1 MKKIFLIML
10 IFFVSG
16 CGYSSIYKNQSQNFQ
31 INIETM
37 DGDNEFNNFIK
48 NELKLYSNLSSQKI
62 YLININS
69 NYKKIDIAK
78 DSSGVTSNYKLS
90 ILTNINVKLK
100 DVIKNLQFKETI
112 NIKKNTNSF
121 EQNNYERNIKRNFAS
136 LIREKLIIELLNIND
151 N

>member
-100 DVIKNLQFKETI
+100 DVIKNFQFKETI
-112 NIKKNTNSF
+112 NIK
-121 EQNNYERNIKRNFAS
+121 
-136 LIREKLIIELLNIND
+136 
-151 N
+151 

>member
-31 INIETM
+31 IKIETM
-37 DGDNEFNNFIK
+37 DGDNEFNNYIK

-100 DVIKNLQFKETI
+100 DVIKNFQFKETI

>member
-1 MKKIFLIML
+1 ML

-62 YLININS
+62 YPISINS
-69 NYKKIDIAK
+69 DYKKIDIAK
-78 DSSGVTSNYKLS
+78 DTSGVTSDYKLS

-100 DVIKNLQFKETI
+100 DVIKNFQFKETI

>member
-1 MKKIFLIML
+1 
-10 IFFVSG
+10 
-16 CGYSSIYKNQSQNFQ
+16 
-31 INIETM
+31 M

-100 DVIKNLQFKETI
+100 DVIKNFQFKETI
-112 NIKKNTNSF
+112 NIKKNANSF

>member
-1 MKKIFLIML
+1 ML

-100 DVIKNLQFKETI
+100 DVIKNFQFKETI

>member
-31 INIETM
+31 IKIETM

-48 NELKLYSNLSSQKI
+48 NELKLYSNLGAQKI
-62 YLININS
+62 YLISINS
-69 NYKKIDIAK
+69 DYKKIAISK
-78 DSSGVTSNYKLS
+78 DSAGVTTNYK
-90 ILTNINVKLK
+90 IIATVNFIVNINGKNKNINFQETIKLDNNQDTFK
-100 DVIKNLQFKETI
+100 ENTYEKNLQ
-112 NIKKNTNSF
+112 
-121 EQNNYERNIKRNFAS
+121 RNFAS
-136 LIREKLIIELLNIND
+136 SIIKKLIIKILKDSD

>member
-16 CGYSSIYKNQSQNFQ
+16 CGYSPIYKNQSQNFQ

-62 YLININS
+62 YPISINS
-69 NYKKIDIAK
+69 DYKKIDIAK
-78 DSSGVTSNYKLS
+78 DTSGVTSDYKLS
-90 ILTNINVKLK
+90 ILTNINVKLNNE
-100 DVIKNLQFKETI
+100 IKNFQFKETI
-112 NIKKNTNSF
+112 NIKINSNSF
-121 EQNNYERNIKRNFAS
+121 EQKNYERNIKRNFAS

>member
-1 MKKIFLIML
+1 MKKIFLIIL
-10 IFFVSG
+10 IFFISG

-100 DVIKNLQFKETI
+100 DVIKNFQFKETI

-121 EQNNYERNIKRNFAS
+121 EQNNYERIIKRNFAS

>member
-16 CGYSSIYKNQSQNFQ
+16 CGYSPIYKNQSQNFQ

-62 YLININS
+62 YPISINS
-69 NYKKIDIAK
+69 DYKKIDIAK
-78 DSSGVTSNYKLS
+78 DTSGVTSDYKLS
-90 ILTNINVKLK
+90 ILTNISVKLNNE
-100 DVIKNLQFKETI
+100 IKNFQFKETI
-112 NIKKNTNSF
+112 NIKNNTNSF
-121 EQNNYERNIKRNFAS
+121 EQKNYERNIKRNFAS
-136 LIREKLIIELLNIND
+136 LIREKLIIKLLNIND

>member
-100 DVIKNLQFKETI
+100 DVIKNFQFKETI